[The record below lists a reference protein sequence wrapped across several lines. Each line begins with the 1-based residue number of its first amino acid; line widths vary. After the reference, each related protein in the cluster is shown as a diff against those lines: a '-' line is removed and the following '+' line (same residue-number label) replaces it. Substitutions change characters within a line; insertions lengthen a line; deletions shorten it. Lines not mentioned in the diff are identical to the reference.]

1 VQVIVKIRPP
11 QVTAAKFGIVWV
23 ALALVVSPA
32 CAQQK
37 PGGKFPRFCLTIAVQ
52 LRPGLRERVSV
63 VDLVIENASVVAV
76 PRFPPGW
83 EFKIENRVDVSPSRI
98 FGGATG
104 SVAEL
109 AADDLKCL
117 FEVEDSV
124 PGTPP
129 IKVTGSVYISTGEHE
144 RRISLDRNH
153 IVLERI
159 TARGG
164 P

>member
-1 VQVIVKIRPP
+1 MRFAFLPYRRL
-11 QVTAAKFGIVWV
+11 AATKFGIVWV
-23 ALALVVSPA
+23 ALALLVSPA

-37 PGGKFPRFCLTIAVQ
+37 PGGKFPRFCLTTAVQ
-52 LRPGLRERVSV
+52 IWPGLRERVSV
-63 VDLVIENASVVAV
+63 IDLVIENASVVAV

-83 EFKIENRVDVSPSRI
+83 EFKIQNWVDTSPSRI

-109 AADDLKCL
+109 AAEDLKCL
-117 FEVEDSV
+117 FEVEDSA

-129 IKVTGSVYISTGEHE
+129 IRVTGNVYISTGEHE
-144 RRISLDRNH
+144 RRISLDNNQ
-153 IVLERI
+153 IVLERL
-159 TARGG
+159 TAPGG